1 VNAVVVRLRRFA
13 PSLTMTV
20 AFVASLVVYL
30 SNGETISSY
39 DAVPNSLLAF
49 DVLAAHRLDFDSL
62 RNGYFVGLGGQYAF
76 VEAPNGHLS
85 SLFPIGTAIVT
96 APIYSVLYVA
106 RAAASQPIDISS
118 PAFEPVRLADEKLA
132 AAIVAALAVA
142 LFFACARSL
151 AGPVAAALATAA
163 FAFGTQTWMIG
174 SQGLWQHGSVEL
186 VLLGMIAAL
195 LQATRSEGRARTAW
209 LLVAGACMG
218 LLPVVRPTAI
228 VFAVAGLAFAA
239 TWFGRRALPAGAGAL
254 LGIAPGV
261 AWNLTVFHSLV
272 GGYAAD
278 AQAYTNSFGAA
289 AGALAALVISPS
301 RGILVFTPLVVL
313 SAVGLARAAREDS
326 APARLLTLLSM
337 ASLLLIA
344 SYAFYA
350 GWIGGDAYGPR
361 FLTDCMPVAML
372 LLAYVVPASTPALVA
387 CAAALVWSIGVQ
399 AAGAFS
405 GAAGPVWNEIPIAL
419 AYAPD
424 RVWQLA
430 DSQIERNVRATYYHY
445 VPDYPTGGPQY
456 TAEFAGRVTA
466 VTRSDGA
473 ASEPLA
479 SRPGEAL
486 ALTASLQNTGRSTW
500 FGYASAVY
508 NKEARVRA
516 RIVDA
521 RGRRISEQQLY
532 VEGNVAPGAQARAIG
547 MLSTPKAAGAY
558 TLQCDVVALGVELG
572 SSAPQPLRVPLN
584 VGERPAAAENTGV
597 SP

>member
-1 VNAVVVRLRRFA
+1 MTGIVAAFVV
-13 PSLTMTV
+13 SLT
-20 AFVASLVVYL
+20 VYL

-49 DVLAAHRLDFDSL
+49 HALADHRLDFDAL

-76 VEAPNGHLS
+76 VEGPNGHLT

-96 APIYSVLYVA
+96 APIYAVLYVA
-106 RAAASQPIDISS
+106 RAAASQPTDVSS

-163 FAFGTQTWMIG
+163 FAFGTETWMIG

-195 LQATRSEGRARTAW
+195 LLAARRDVAARAGW
-209 LLVAGACMG
+209 LFVAGACMG
-218 LLPVVRPTAI
+218 LLPVVRPTAT
-228 VFAVAGLAFAA
+228 VFAVAGLVFAA
-239 TWFGRRALPAGAGAL
+239 TWFGRRALPAVAGVL
-254 LGIAPGV
+254 LGIAPGI
-261 AWNLTVFHSLV
+261 AWNEFFFHSLV
-272 GGYAAD
+272 GGYAGN
-278 AQAYTNSFGAA
+278 AQAYTASVGAA
-289 AGALAALVISPS
+289 TAALAALVVSPS
-301 RGILVFTPLVVL
+301 RGILVFTPLVAIG
-313 SAVGLARAAREDS
+313 AVGLARAARERT
-326 APARLLTLLSM
+326 APARLLTFLAI
-337 ASLLLIA
+337 ASLLLVVN
-344 SYAFYA
+344 YAFFV

-361 FLTDCMPVAML
+361 FLADCMPVAML
-372 LLAYVVPASTPALVA
+372 LLAYVVPASPPAMVA
-387 CAAALVWSIGVQ
+387 CAAAFVWSIGVQ
-399 AAGAFS
+399 AAGAYS
-405 GAAGPVWNEIPIAL
+405 GAAGPLWNEIPIGL
-419 AYAPD
+419 AHAPA

-445 VPDYPTGGPQY
+445 VPDYPTGGRRY
-456 TAEFAGRVTA
+456 TAGFAGRVTA
-466 VTRSDGA
+466 VARTDRSLGA
-473 ASEPLA
+473 PLA
-479 SRPGEAL
+479 GRPGEAL
-486 ALTASLQNTGRSTW
+486 AVTALLRNTGRSPW

-521 RGRRISEQQLY
+521 RGRAVSEQQLY
-532 VEGNVAPGAQARAIG
+532 VEGNVAPGARARAIG
-547 MLSTPKAAGAY
+547 MLSTPNAAGTY
-558 TLQCDVVALGVELG
+558 TLQCDVVARGDELA

-584 VGERPAAAENTGV
+584 VGERLAAIENTRV